1 MICLIKTIGN
11 RCIYKEVPDNEV
23 PVLVESE
30 TPILQPEV
38 TLTQRIDALE
48 SAVADLMILTI
59 NKEDEQIWKSL

>member
-59 NKEDEQIWKSL
+59 NKEDGQI

>member
-23 PVLVESE
+23 PVLVVSE

-38 TLTQRIDALE
+38 TLTQRVDALE
-48 SAVADLMILTI
+48 GAVADLMILSI
-59 NKEDEQIWKSL
+59 KEKNL

>member
-59 NKEDEQIWKSL
+59 NKEDEKIWKSL

>member
-38 TLTQRIDALE
+38 TLTQRVDALE

-59 NKEDEQIWKSL
+59 NKEDEQI

>member
-59 NKEDEQIWKSL
+59 NKEDEQI

>member
-30 TPILQPEV
+30 TPILQPEI
-38 TLTQRIDALE
+38 TLTQRVDALE
-48 SAVADLMILTI
+48 NAVADLMILSI
-59 NKEDEQIWKSL
+59 KEEENR

>member
-30 TPILQPEV
+30 TPILQPGV

-48 SAVADLMILTI
+48 NAVADLMILSI
-59 NKEDEQIWKSL
+59 KEDEQI